1 MVSTIYIIFSVL
13 VYFLDISPM
22 YKSHKDHKETQKFN
36 DGHYTGS
43 KRKDVLHKIEYYL
56 ATANLFVCFVLLL
69 LKCFGLLAWW

>member
-22 YKSHKDHKETQKFN
+22 YKSHKDHKETQNFN

-43 KRKDVLHKIEYYL
+43 
-56 ATANLFVCFVLLL
+56 
-69 LKCFGLLAWW
+69 